1 MSGFVVAVGGKV
13 GRGVLVEGARVAG
26 ESCIK
31 VGKGVYL
38 AASGS
43 GRSQLLSSTAAT
55 MKIDIKRGATLG
67 NADMRRRS
75 IRIILH

>member
-31 VGKGVYL
+31 VGMGVYL

-43 GRSQLLSSTAAT
+43 GRSQLLSITAVT
-55 MKIDIKRGATLG
+55 M
-67 NADMRRRS
+67 
-75 IRIILH
+75 